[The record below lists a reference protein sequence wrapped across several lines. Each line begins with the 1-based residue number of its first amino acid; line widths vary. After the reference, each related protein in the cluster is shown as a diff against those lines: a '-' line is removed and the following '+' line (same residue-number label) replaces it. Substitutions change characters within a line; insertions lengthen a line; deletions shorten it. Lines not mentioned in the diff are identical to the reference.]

1 MSVGQLQK
9 ATEIL
14 LYVVLY
20 QARSCYISQEKQV
33 GYELYSFLDQVALKT
48 KKTKSFGLCLLE
60 PHQRSAL
67 DPKKPLKLVLNH
79 VFHYDTEPSSTKW
92 TLDKL
97 LG

>member
-33 GYELYSFLDQVALKT
+33 GYELYSFLDHEY
-48 KKTKSFGLCLLE
+48 SF
-60 PHQRSAL
+60 L
-67 DPKKPLKLVLNH
+67 DATVSYLQLP
-79 VFHYDTEPSSTKW
+79 
-92 TLDKL
+92 
-97 LG
+97 